1 MSSIGE
7 KYVRKLYQQL
17 RQLPEEERED
27 AVMEIKSH
35 IAESVRNGQKEEEV
49 LAKLGSPS
57 KLARTY
63 LGDFYVRESRMHP
76 LFLIKALLLY
86 VTSGFLSIIF
96 IPVLGILS
104 VTFGIVSIIIPILGL
119 LRTFGARWVQMN
131 LTPTY
136 EVPVLLSFPFSL
148 LVALILFGLFW
159 ICWKTL
165 RGYLTL
171 LSSAHRKVI
180 SSTHVR

>member
-49 LAKLGSPS
+49 LEKLGSPS
-57 KLARTY
+57 KLARAY

-76 LFLIKALLLY
+76 LFLIRALLLY

-104 VTFGIVSIIIPILGL
+104 VTFGVVSIIIPILGL
-119 LRTFGARWVQMN
+119 LRTFGA
-131 LTPTY
+131 TPTY

-159 ICWKTL
+159 ICRKAL
-165 RGYLTL
+165 RGYLTF

-180 SSTHVR
+180 SSSHVR

>member
-1 MSSIGE
+1 MSPMGE
-7 KYVRKLYQQL
+7 KYIKKLYQHL

-35 IAESVRNGQKEEEV
+35 IVESVRNGRKEEEV

-57 KLARTY
+57 KLARAY
-63 LGDFYVRESRMHP
+63 LGDFYVRESSMHP

-86 VTSGFLSIIF
+86 VTSGFLSLIF
-96 IPVLGILS
+96 IPVLGMLS

-119 LRTFGARWVQMN
+119 LRTFGASWIQMN

-136 EVPVLLSFPFSL
+136 EVPVLLSFPFAL
-148 LVALILFGLFW
+148 LVALFLFGLFW
-159 ICWKTL
+159 ICWKAL

-171 LSSAHRKVI
+171 LSSAHRKII
-180 SSTHVR
+180 SSSHVR